1 MEWEMGCC
9 AVLGWSGVVDYLVFT
24 FILNN
29 LGGGGGWNVGRYFT
43 RDHGRACEG

>member
-9 AVLGWSGVVDYLVFT
+9 AVLGWSGVVDYLVLLLSLT
-24 FILNN
+24 IW
-29 LGGGGGWNVGRYFT
+29 GEGNVGRYFT